1 MQKYFSMENIAL
13 VTGADTGIGC
23 EVCHQ
28 LAQRGYTVF
37 LSSLDL
43 TKAQQAA
50 ASLVDSGF
58 DVRPILL
65 DLVRPETCADTFHL
79 IESSYG
85 RLDALINNAG
95 IALDWQYQVDTMPI
109 ELIRQTFEVNF
120 FGMVELTQKLL
131 PLIRKSPAGRIVN
144 QSSRLGSLTLH
155 STRGTDIDSLK
166 AFAYNTSKLAIN
178 SFTVHLAYAL
188 RDTPIKVNSAHP
200 GVVKTAINA
209 AVVRT
214 ENSVGLLDAKTGAKT
229 AVELATL
236 PPDSPSGGF
245 FHLGEQLPW

>member
-1 MQKYFSMENIAL
+1 MKNIAL
-13 VTGADTGIGC
+13 VTGADTGIGF

-28 LAQRGYTVF
+28 LAQQGYSVF

-43 TKAQQAA
+43 AKAQQAA
-50 ASLVDSGF
+50 ASLADSGL
-58 DVRPILL
+58 DVRPVRL
-65 DLVRPETCADTFHL
+65 DLVQPETFANTIHQ
-79 IESSYG
+79 IETSCG

-95 IALDWQYQVDTMPI
+95 IAIDWQYQVDTVPI
-109 ELIRQTFEVNF
+109 DLVRQTFEVNF
-120 FGMVELTQKLL
+120 FGMVELTQNLL

-166 AFAYNTSKLAIN
+166 AFAYNTSKVAIN
-178 SFTVHLAYAL
+178 SFTVHLAYSL
-188 RDTPIKVNSAHP
+188 RDTLIKVNSAHP

-214 ENSVGLLDAKTGAKT
+214 ENSVGMLDAKTGAKT

-236 PPDSPSGGF
+236 PPNGPSGGF
-245 FHLGEQLPW
+245 FHLGEQIPW